1 MSTNLTALRARFAFP
16 TTRVRRIRFVLVVTL
31 IAVASI
37 PLIALW
43 KAFGPQTTYAP
54 DFTLTD
60 QDSHPFTLS
69 SERGH
74 PVVLFFGYT
83 HCPDACPTTLAHLA
97 RAVRN
102 PSVPSD
108 VRVAFIT
115 VDPERDSPRAMK
127 RYVRIFN
134 PRFIGLTGRLA
145 TLDPVY
151 EAYHTWREAWPA
163 KHGRNNYF
171 MAHGVAIYY
180 IDRDGVLSGLGH
192 WDDDIPILVHDL
204 KGYQ

>member
-1 MSTNLTALRARFAFP
+1 M
-16 TTRVRRIRFVLVVTL
+16 
-31 IAVASI
+31 AS
-37 PLIALW
+37 IALW
-43 KAFGPQTTYAP
+43 KALGPRTAFAP

-60 QDSHPFTLS
+60 QDAHSFTLS
-69 SERGH
+69 AQRGH

-97 RAVRN
+97 RAVRD
-102 PSVPSD
+102 PQAPRD
-108 VRVAFIT
+108 VRVAFVT
-115 VDPERDSPRAMK
+115 VDPDRDSPAALK

-134 PRFIGLTGRLA
+134 PAFVGLTGSLR

-151 EAYHTWREAWPA
+151 SHYHTWREAWPA
-163 KHGRNNYF
+163 HHGPNDYF

-180 IDRDGVLSGLGH
+180 IGRNGALNGLGH
-192 WDDDIPILVHDL
+192 WDDDVPTLVHDL